1 MTDIVKKLREFESF
15 LKDPKPG
22 EHVIKSD
29 IFDEAA
35 DEVERLREALQ
46 KIAAIDTEKI
56 TSALGS
62 GIATKLWVKLN
73 ECVEL
78 SREALGEK
86 K

>member
-35 DEVERLREALQ
+35 DEIEQLREKLS
-46 KIAAIDTEKI
+46 KTTYTDNFPVTEED
-56 TSALGS
+56 L
-62 GIATKLWVKLN
+62 
-73 ECVEL
+73 
-78 SREALGEK
+78 
-86 K
+86 

>member
-35 DEVERLREALQ
+35 DEIERLREKLS
-46 KIAAIDTEKI
+46 KTTYIDNFPVTEED
-56 TSALGS
+56 L
-62 GIATKLWVKLN
+62 
-73 ECVEL
+73 
-78 SREALGEK
+78 
-86 K
+86 